1 MGSFLEGVCT
11 LIIGSFL
18 EGVVYIWFKGILMWV
33 SESMDSFALKQN
45 VFTNALVNME
55 DSGVNHDDAHPL
67 TKILCHADPL
77 RSCVMLTH

>member
-1 MGSFLEGVCT
+1 MEHHQDNSWAH
-11 LIIGSFL
+11 IN
-18 EGVVYIWFKGILMWV
+18 V
-33 SESMDSFALKQN
+33 SGKQISLYPFALKQN